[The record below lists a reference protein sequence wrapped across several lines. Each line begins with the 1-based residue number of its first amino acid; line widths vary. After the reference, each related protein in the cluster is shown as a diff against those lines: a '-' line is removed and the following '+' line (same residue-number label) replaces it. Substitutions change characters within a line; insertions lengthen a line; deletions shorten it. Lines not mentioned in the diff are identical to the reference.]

1 MPVKPFKPQRIALV
15 DDNTYAVA
23 FEDKDEALMC
33 LRKNPRASCMEL
45 ETGEWVL
52 VYNATEIDLKRAVLR
67 H

>member
-1 MPVKPFKPQRIALV
+1 MPVKAFTPQRIAQV
-15 DDNTYAVA
+15 DNDQYAVA

-33 LRKNPRASCMEL
+33 LRKNPRAACMEL

-52 VYNATEIDLKRAVLR
+52 VYNSSEIDLKRAVLK